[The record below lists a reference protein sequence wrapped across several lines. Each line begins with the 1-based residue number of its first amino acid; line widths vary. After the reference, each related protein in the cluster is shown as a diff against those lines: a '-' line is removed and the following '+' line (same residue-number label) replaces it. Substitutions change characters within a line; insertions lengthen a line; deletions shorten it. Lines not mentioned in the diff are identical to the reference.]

1 MGFAVAQPILRP
13 CLGPK
18 SGNDE
23 DHPQQDQANAGCHP
37 LDVPSLR
44 ALRDLSLQIIV
55 EPLPAPQEIPRHQ
68 REDSKKDE
76 THTTKDHHL
85 SPPLTQLLLDR
96 SSRMPPVGEPWAA
109 GVRP

>member
-1 MGFAVAQPILRP
+1 MMGFAVAQPILRP
-13 CLGPK
+13 CLDPE
-18 SGNDE
+18 SGNDK
-23 DHPQQDQANAGCHP
+23 DHPQQDQANAGSNP

-55 EPLPAPQEIPRHQ
+55 QSLPSPQEIPRHQ

-76 THTTKDHHL
+76 THSTKDHHR

-96 SSRMPPVGEPWAA
+96 CSRMPASVLIFAA
-109 GVRP
+109 PSR